1 MFIVGRNGPYRKA
14 KTDVDL
20 FPFPSS
26 LPFLPLM
33 LLLDE
38 IKISATVWSMVG
50 ALGLQKGVTGK
61 RQIL

>member
-1 MFIVGRNGPYRKA
+1 MFIVGRNEPYRKA

-26 LPFLPLM
+26 FPFLPLM
-33 LLLDE
+33 LLPDE
-38 IKISATVWSMVG
+38 IKISANVWSVVG
-50 ALGLQKGVTGK
+50 VLGLQKGVTGK